1 MLSENGG
8 FGMDRITLK
17 ARAKEQISGKIWDL
31 FLVTLIVS
39 LITGAVNGI
48 LALIP
53 GVGSIG
59 ALVITAPLSISM
71 LKIYLDLVNY
81 GKKPEIADVFYGY
94 SDFGS
99 SVLVVIITGLFTA
112 LWSLLFVVPGIIKA
126 ISYSQAYYI
135 VAENKG
141 ISATEAINRSKAM
154 MHGHKMDFFVLQLS
168 FIGWG
173 LLGVMTCGIAFIWIA
188 PYMNATYVNFY
199 NSIKPV
205 EYTAQN

>member
-1 MLSENGG
+1 MN
-8 FGMDRITLK
+8 RITLK
-17 ARAKEQISGKIWDL
+17 ERAKEQIRGKIWDL
-31 FLVTLIVS
+31 LLITLIVS
-39 LITGAVNGI
+39 LISGVVNGI

-53 GVGSIG
+53 GVGTVG
-59 ALVITAPLSISM
+59 TLVVTAPLSISVC
-71 LKIYLDLVNY
+71 KIYLDLVNY
-81 GKKPEIADVFYGY
+81 GKKPEIADIFYGY

-99 SVLVVIITGLFTA
+99 SVLVVIITALFTF

-135 VAENKG
+135 IAENKG

-154 MHGHKMDFFVLQLS
+154 MHGHKMDYFVLQLS

-173 LLGVMTCGIAFIWIA
+173 LLGVITFGIAFIWIA
-188 PYMNATYVNFY
+188 PYMNATYTNFY

-205 EYTAQN
+205 EYTVQN

>member
-1 MLSENGG
+1 
-8 FGMDRITLK
+8 
-17 ARAKEQISGKIWDL
+17 
-31 FLVTLIVS
+31 
-39 LITGAVNGI
+39 
-48 LALIP
+48 
-53 GVGSIG
+53 
-59 ALVITAPLSISM
+59 M